1 MSEPAGCA
9 EVRDLLPEF
18 ALGSLTGHDRA
29 EVLRHLMRCPSCR
42 RELDGLSRVADELL
56 LMAPQQEPSAGFE
69 AAVLGRIGLSDA
81 RPQKPRARFGKM
93 LLRAAALVLVAAL
106 GAGAVW
112 WHTAGDRGLARHY
125 KQTLSVADGRY
136 LTAVPIV
143 ASDRDTASY
152 SAAGYVFAYQ
162 GNPSWLMVTISAAPA
177 DGRYNVTM
185 VAVDGESFTIGACQ
199 ATASSCA
206 IGNTV
211 NVPVSE
217 IQAVRL
223 TQPGVP
229 TLIAQFH

>member
-9 EVRDLLPEF
+9 EVRELLPEF
-18 ALGSLTGHDRA
+18 ALGSLTGQERA
-29 EVLRHLMRCPSCR
+29 AVLRHLMRCPPCR
-42 RELDGLSRVADELL
+42 RELDALSRVADDLL

-69 AAVLGRIGLSDA
+69 AAVLERIGLSDA
-81 RPQKPRARFGKM
+81 RRQGTRTRFGKA
-93 LLRAAALVLVAAL
+93 LLRVAALVLVAAL
-106 GAGAVW
+106 GAGVVW
-112 WHTAGDRGLARHY
+112 WHTAGDRNLARQY
-125 KQTLSVADGRY
+125 QQTLSVADGRY

-143 ASDRDTASY
+143 VSGQDAGRY

-177 DGRYNVTM
+177 NGRYDVT
-185 VAVDGESFTIGACQ
+185 VVSVDGETFSLGACV
-199 ATASSCA
+199 ARASSCA

-211 NVPVSE
+211 GVPVSK

-229 TLIAQFH
+229 TLIARLR